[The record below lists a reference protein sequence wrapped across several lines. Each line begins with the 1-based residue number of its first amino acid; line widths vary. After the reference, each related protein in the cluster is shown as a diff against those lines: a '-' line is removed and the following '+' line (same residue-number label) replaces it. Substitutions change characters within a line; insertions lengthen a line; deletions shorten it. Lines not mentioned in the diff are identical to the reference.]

1 MGALVLGH
9 VLSTRKMTRTE
20 EAAKPRRSA
29 QAVLLPAASSALQAA
44 FPPVH
49 PVVKAHHMTVAVDP
63 QGKTLALLATS
74 LRRAVDLNV
83 VAVVSDAKCQ
93 AAVVQIHK
101 VDDATA
107 GARDDDGGVP
117 VPVENLVAHVTLS
130 LAPNVPAVYSNELLE
145 RVLLNG
151 NGFLMDWDGTY
162 KDGSAVSVRVPK
174 EPLRLSAVLCLS
186 DLWDE
191 AEARCGA
198 KKECGFCLFMKLGPC
213 GDEFQKWEDCIE
225 SCKDSQEDF
234 IDKCAQHTLALK
246 GCVDVHPE
254 YYYSLMDESSSS
266 SSADASDEATA
277 DATAASDGEL
287 GALPNEPVLVI
298 ADETPMVPAGKAATV
313 N

>member
-9 VLSTRKMTRTE
+9 ALSMRRATRTE

-74 LRRAVDLNV
+74 LRRAVDLDV

-101 VDDATA
+101 VDDAA
-107 GARDDDGGVP
+107 AKDDDGGVP

-130 LAPNVPAVYSNELLE
+130 LAPDVPAVYSNELLE

-162 KDGSAVSVRVPK
+162 NDGSAVSVRVPK
-174 EPLRLSAVLCLS
+174 QPLRLSAVLCLS
-186 DLWDE
+186 HLWDE

-225 SCKDSQEDF
+225 SCKDGQEDF

-246 GCVDVHPE
+246 SCVDVHPE
-254 YYYSLMDESSSS
+254 YYYSLIDESAPPPSPLSGGGG
-266 SSADASDEATA
+266 DDDDDDEAA
-277 DATAASDGEL
+277 NDGKET
-287 GALPNEPVLVI
+287 I
-298 ADETPMVPAGKAATV
+298 ADPTPLTPAGKAAPL
-313 N
+313 